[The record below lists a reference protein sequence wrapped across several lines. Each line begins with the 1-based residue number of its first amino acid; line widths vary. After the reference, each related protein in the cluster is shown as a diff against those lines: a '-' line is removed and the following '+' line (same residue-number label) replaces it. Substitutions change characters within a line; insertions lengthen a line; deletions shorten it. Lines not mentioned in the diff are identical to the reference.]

1 MEFHYL
7 KKILLINK
15 TTIVLIVYV
24 IGMIFCALV
33 LGIWNAKTSIIEA
46 TIALVWTTIF
56 LIALF
61 YADKYDKK

>member
-7 KKILLINK
+7 KKILLMSK
-15 TTIVLIVYV
+15 TTLVIIVYV

-33 LGIWNAKTSIIEA
+33 LGIWDAKTTIIEA
-46 TIALVWTTIF
+46 TIALVWTAIF

>member
-1 MEFHYL
+1 MS
-7 KKILLINK
+7 K
-15 TTIVLIVYV
+15 TTLVIIVYV

-33 LGIWNAKTSIIEA
+33 LGIWDAKTTIIEA
-46 TIALVWTTIF
+46 TIALVWTAIF

>member
-1 MEFHYL
+1 M
-7 KKILLINK
+7 LINK

>member
-1 MEFHYL
+1 MS
-7 KKILLINK
+7 K
-15 TTIVLIVYV
+15 TTLVIIVYV

-33 LGIWNAKTSIIEA
+33 LGIWDAKTTIIEA
-46 TIALVWTTIF
+46 AIALVWTAIF